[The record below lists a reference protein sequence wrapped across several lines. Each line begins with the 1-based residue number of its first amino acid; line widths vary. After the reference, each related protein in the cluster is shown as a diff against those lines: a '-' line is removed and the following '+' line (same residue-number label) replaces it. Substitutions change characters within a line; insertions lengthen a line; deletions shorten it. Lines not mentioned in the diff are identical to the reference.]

1 MKFYT
6 ATAVALLCA
15 ATAFAQLRE
24 TVNVNIVEVPVSV
37 VDSSGNPIRGLTA
50 ANFEVYDGGKKQAIT
65 SFDKIDFGSKE
76 AVNALSPLNPAARRS
91 FLLLFDLGFSTPHA
105 LERAQDAARRFVA
118 TAVQPRDLVGV
129 GTIDTDHGF
138 RLLTA
143 FTTDHDL
150 VASAINDPR
159 SFRGNDPLQLG
170 NKTFVPELASGD
182 PEFAPEAPPT
192 MPMSR
197 ADQIAK
203 AEMAETGRRL
213 ARDNEEFVRARVEK
227 QIDFLGD
234 LAKTLRAV
242 PGRKQVI
249 LLTEGFDAKYLQGRD
264 ARDAAANA
272 RDFASAASGEVWNV
286 DTNEKYGNTSSQ
298 SILDRMAQA
307 FRNSDV
313 VLHAIDIQG
322 VRIQNDAATGS
333 NLNSNAGLFVL
344 SRPTGGEVFENSND
358 LKSSLDRMLR
368 AQEVVYVLAFQSP
381 TKSPGKFHDLKVKLV
396 NSPGRLSYRLGYY
409 ENGSESPLERSL
421 TTAEVIVNDVPQ
433 DDVHMAAFAA
443 PFPLG
448 DGNSQVPV
456 ILDLR
461 GADLARQ
468 ARGNA
473 VGAEIFVYAFDS
485 DGIVRDR
492 LYQRLT
498 LDMSKVGDRLR
509 AGGVRYYG
517 TLVLPPGT
525 YAIKSLVR
533 TGEPDKKSPGD
544 VEKRGFGRVNVIV
557 PRPGDVSVLPPIPI
571 DEEPKWILV
580 KAADRGAKAGYPF
593 ELNGQNFIPSAT
605 ASGKVALVVYGATAN
620 ELTWETTPKTKLLG
634 TIPMTGGTKL
644 VLQLDDPA
652 QVSSLQVTVHKK
664 GVAEGQTT
672 SVAVVRP

>member
-1 MKFYT
+1 MKFHT
-6 ATAVALLCA
+6 ATAVVLLFA
-15 ATAFAQLRE
+15 ASAFAQLRE

-37 VDSSGNPIRGLTA
+37 VDSSGNPVRGLTA

-76 AVNALSPLNPAARRS
+76 VAVNAISPLNPAARRS

-105 LERAQDAARRFVA
+105 LERAQDAARRFVS

-129 GTIDTDHGF
+129 GTIDTDRGF

-159 SFRGNDPLQLG
+159 SFHGSDPLQIG
-170 NKTFVPELASGD
+170 NKTFVAELASGD
-182 PEFAPEAPPT
+182 TEFARESPAM

-197 ADQIAK
+197 GDSVAK
-203 AEMAETGRRL
+203 AENAETGRRL

-227 QIDFLGD
+227 QIDFLAD

-249 LLTEGFDAKYLQGRD
+249 LLTEGFNAKYLQGRD

-272 RDFASAASGEVWNV
+272 RDFAATASGQIANI
-286 DTNEKYGNTSSQ
+286 DTDAKYGNTSSQ

-313 VLHAIDIQG
+313 VLDAIDIQG
-322 VRIQNDAATGS
+322 VRVQNDVEGS

-358 LKSSLDRMLR
+358 LKSSFDRMLR

-381 TKSPGKFHDLKVKLV
+381 TRSPGKFHDLKVKLV
-396 NSPGRLSYRLGYY
+396 NSQGRLSYRLGYF

-468 ARGNA
+468 AKGNA
-473 VGAEIFVYAFDS
+473 VAAEIFVYAFDS

-498 LDMSKVGDRLR
+498 LDLSKVGDRLR
-509 AGGVRYYG
+509 SGGVRYYG

-533 TGEPDKKSPGD
+533 TGESKNPGD

-557 PRPGDVSVLPPIPI
+557 PKPGDVSVLPPIPI
-571 DEEPKWILV
+571 DDEPKWILV
-580 KAADRGAKAGYPF
+580 KGADRGAKAGYPF

-605 ASGKVALVVYGATAN
+605 ASGKVALIIYGATAN

-664 GVAEGQTT
+664 GVTEAQTT